1 MKLSTTSAALILAF
15 TASINAA
22 PAGTPT
28 TTTLSKRDAE
38 NIGKAIALLNDYNA
52 KRETSPSYQL
62 DERDYPI
69 VTTVLGYIKDTDLSS
84 KILLYFVTNDY
95 FAPIVKNTL
104 IKLIKNG
111 TINLTTLFTSLN
123 NSGLAAQVIED
134 LINDCNFY
142 GEIYKLAGSYI
153 SDLFDKIKS
162 KISSI
167 GSKRENIEERALTTA
182 SQIPDS
188 DTDDS
193 VLTELMESLKKSG
206 LGTQV
211 VSELIVNKDFLSF
224 GAELIKGLIDQKA
237 VTLGELVDAIKDS
250 GLVPSL
256 FKQFFTLDT
265 LKTVTVNALAAA
277 FNKCGG
283 TSATATVTSDSGS
296 KTSATATTGT
306 STSTSTGGSTSPTCK
321 KRKRSYY

>member
-1 MKLSTTSAALILAF
+1 MKLTTTSAALILAF

-22 PAGTPT
+22 PAVTPT

-95 FAPIVKNTL
+95 FAPIVKDTL

-153 SDLFDKIKS
+153 SDLFDKIKD

-167 GSKRENIEERALTTA
+167 GSKREYLEERALTTA

-237 VTLGELVDAIKDS
+237 ITLGELVDAIKDS

-283 TSATATVTSDSGS
+283 TSATATVSSDSGS
-296 KTSATATTGT
+296 ETSATVTLGT
-306 STSTSTGGSTSPTCK
+306 STSTSTGGTNPTCK